1 MNSKVIIWL
10 IALGLFFS
18 SCNELP
24 AWEKLIRDYI
34 AQSELVD
41 ENTSM
46 EIKSIEKVG
55 EVLASDSL
63 KLYCEEFNSQTRMQD
78 PQFTDHI
85 LSTCEETIK
94 TYSELIIE
102 LNQKVD
108 SLQKM
113 VGEIDETEKDKNKI
127 YKDLLT
133 FSEYEIYSK
142 SLQRSRDLKNKY
154 QHLHDRLESYKT
166 NSDRP
171 LAMKY
176 QCILME
182 SSSDTIPPKSM
193 FFYLNP
199 MEDKILAVTD
209 Q

>member
-1 MNSKVIIWL
+1 MNTKVIIWL
-10 IALGLFFS
+10 IAIGLFCS
-18 SCNELP
+18 SCKELP

-34 AQSELVD
+34 GQSELGE
-41 ENTSM
+41 ENSSL
-46 EIKSIEKVG
+46 EIRSIEKVG

-63 KLYCEEFNSQTRMQD
+63 KLYCEEFNSQAGKQD

-94 TYSELIIE
+94 TYSVLIVE

-113 VGEIDETEKDKNKI
+113 VAEIDETEKDKNKI

-133 FSEYEIYSK
+133 FSEYEIYIK
-142 SLQRSRDLKNKY
+142 SLQRSRDLKDKY
-154 QHLHDRLESYKT
+154 QHLHDRLESYRT

-182 SSSDTIPPKSM
+182 SSGDTLISKSI

-199 MEDKILAVTD
+199 LEDKILAVSD

>member
-1 MNSKVIIWL
+1 MNTKAIIWL
-10 IALGLFFS
+10 IAIGLFCS
-18 SCNELP
+18 SCKELP

-34 AQSELVD
+34 GQSELGE
-41 ENTSM
+41 ENSSL
-46 EIKSIEKVG
+46 EIRSIEKVG

-63 KLYCEEFNSQTRMQD
+63 KLYCEEFNSQAGKQD

-94 TYSELIIE
+94 TYSVLIVE

-113 VGEIDETEKDKNKI
+113 VAEIDETEKDKNKI

-133 FSEYEIYSK
+133 FSEYEIYIK
-142 SLQRSRDLKNKY
+142 SLQRSRDLKDKY
-154 QHLHDRLESYKT
+154 QHLHDRLESYRT

-176 QCILME
+176 QCILIE

-193 FFYLNP
+193 IFYLNP
-199 MEDKILAVTD
+199 MENKILAVSD

>member
-1 MNSKVIIWL
+1 MNAKVIIWL
-10 IALGLFFS
+10 IAIGLFFS
-18 SCNELP
+18 SCKELP

-34 AQSELVD
+34 GQSELGE
-41 ENTSM
+41 ENASM
-46 EIKSIEKVG
+46 EIRSIEKVG

-63 KLYCEEFNSQTRMQD
+63 KLYCEEFNSQAGKQD
-78 PQFTDHI
+78 PQFTDHV

-94 TYSELIIE
+94 TYSELIVE

-142 SLQRSRDLKNKY
+142 SLQRSRDLKDKY

-166 NSDRP
+166 NSNRP

-182 SSSDTIPPKSM
+182 SSSDTIPPKSK

-199 MEDKILAVTD
+199 MEDKILAVSD